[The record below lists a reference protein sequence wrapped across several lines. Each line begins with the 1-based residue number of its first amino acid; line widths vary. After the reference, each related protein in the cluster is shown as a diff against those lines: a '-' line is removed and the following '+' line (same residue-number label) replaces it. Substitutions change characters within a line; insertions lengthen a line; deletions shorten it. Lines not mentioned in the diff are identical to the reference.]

1 MDIAILYKKAE
12 WYMYNYQE
20 IKNEVIEKRAEMQRV
35 QNTTHH
41 GTKDP
46 TGKDALANVTVIK
59 EVTIHVNSKGQRDN
73 QALVMYPERIIEAV
87 ESTLSKSSD
96 LMRSLVEA
104 KYTYKRPWEQTI
116 LKENITK
123 DLYYNTIKEF
133 LYLLLLHLVEFKVF
147 KISNKFT

>member
-1 MDIAILYKKAE
+1 
-12 WYMYNYQE
+12 MYNYQE
-20 IKNEVIEKRAEMQRV
+20 IKNEVVEKRGEMQRV

-46 TGKDALANVTVIK
+46 TGKNALANVLPIK

-87 ESTLSKSSD
+87 ESTLNKSSD
-96 LMRSLVEA
+96 LMRSLVDA
-104 KYTYKRPWEQTI
+104 KYIYKRPWEQTI
-116 LKENITK
+116 LKENISK
-123 DLYYNTIKEF
+123 DMYYSTIKEF

-147 KISNKFT
+147 KISNKFA